1 MARSV
6 KKDTY
11 TALPFTGR
19 GKYARTGYVSPID
32 ATLEVIG
39 GKYKVAILFH
49 LKDGARR
56 FGELRRLVPTATQRM
71 LTTQLR
77 QLERDAL
84 ITRKVFAE
92 VPPRVN
98 YALSAE
104 GKSLLPILTAM
115 CEWGNRRIAAKRRSW
130 KLNVRSAV
138 LERMFDLRRRSGPA
152 IRDRESL

>member
-1 MARSV
+1 MTRSI
-6 KKDTY
+6 KNDTDHAAPS
-11 TALPFTGR
+11 TAR

-39 GKYKVAILFH
+39 GKYKVAVLFH
-49 LKDGARR
+49 LKDGVRR

-77 QLERDAL
+77 ELERDAL

-92 VPPRVN
+92 VPPRVD

-115 CEWGNRRIAAKRRSW
+115 CEWGKRRIKTRQKAAAGGSMKKW
-130 KLNVRSAV
+130 
-138 LERMFDLRRRSGPA
+138 
-152 IRDRESL
+152 ESLATRIIRTEETRFEQKGS

>member
-1 MARSV
+1 MTRSI
-6 KKDTY
+6 KKDTC
-11 TALPFTGR
+11 TAGPSV
-19 GKYARTGYVSPID
+19 AR
-32 ATLEVIG
+32 

-77 QLERDAL
+77 ELERDAL

-115 CEWGNRRIAAKRRSW
+115 CEWGKRRIKRS
-130 KLNVRSAV
+130 KTAQ
-138 LERMFDLRRRSGPA
+138 LEA
-152 IRDRESL
+152 Q

>member
-1 MARSV
+1 MTRSI
-6 KKDTY
+6 KKDTC
-11 TALPFTGR
+11 TAGPSVAR
-19 GKYARTGYVSPID
+19 GKYK
-32 ATLEVIG
+32 E
-39 GKYKVAILFH
+39 AILFH

-77 QLERDAL
+77 ELERDAL

-115 CEWGNRRIAAKRRSW
+115 CEWGKRRINRGKTAQPEAQ
-130 KLNVRSAV
+130 
-138 LERMFDLRRRSGPA
+138 
-152 IRDRESL
+152 

>member
-1 MARSV
+1 MTRSI
-6 KKDTY
+6 KKDTH
-11 TALPFTGR
+11 TMGPSAAR

-39 GKYKVAILFH
+39 GKYKVAALFH
-49 LKDGARR
+49 LKNGARR

-77 QLERDAL
+77 ELERDAL

-92 VPPRVN
+92 VPPRVD

-115 CEWGNRRIAAKRRSW
+115 CEWGKRRIKRG
-130 KLNVRSAV
+130 KKPQ
-138 LERMFDLRRRSGPA
+138 LEA
-152 IRDRESL
+152 Q

>member
-1 MARSV
+1 MTRSI
-6 KKDTY
+6 KNDTGHAGPS
-11 TALPFTGR
+11 TPR

-32 ATLEVIG
+32 ATLELIG
-39 GKYKVAILFH
+39 GKYKVALLFH

-77 QLERDAL
+77 ELERDAL

-115 CEWGNRRIAAKRRSW
+115 CEWGKRRIKRGKTPQLAQADTLGERAA
-130 KLNVRSAV
+130 
-138 LERMFDLRRRSGPA
+138 
-152 IRDRESL
+152 

>member
-1 MARSV
+1 MTCSI
-6 KKDTY
+6 KNDTDHAGPS
-11 TALPFTGR
+11 TAR

-39 GKYKVAILFH
+39 GKYKVAALFH
-49 LKDGARR
+49 LKNGARR

-77 QLERDAL
+77 ELERDAL

-92 VPPRVN
+92 VPPRVD

-115 CEWGNRRIAAKRRSW
+115 CEWGKRRIKRG
-130 KLNVRSAV
+130 KKPQ
-138 LERMFDLRRRSGPA
+138 LEA
-152 IRDRESL
+152 Q

>member
-1 MARSV
+1 MRDGVAKQQFTQVGTIVTRSI
-6 KKDTY
+6 KNDTDHAGPS
-11 TALPFTGR
+11 TAR

-39 GKYKVAILFH
+39 GKYKVAVLFH

-77 QLERDAL
+77 ELERDAL

-92 VPPRVN
+92 VPPRVD

-115 CEWGNRRIAAKRRSW
+115 CEWGKRRIKRG
-130 KLNVRSAV
+130 KKPQ
-138 LERMFDLRRRSGPA
+138 LEA
-152 IRDRESL
+152 Q